1 MFERKNWSYT
11 ANNKQMGER
20 YSQAQKNEQRPT
32 TSQRIE
38 SNHRSDIEVMTAQEV
53 ADLLRVSRW
62 SVYEMV
68 KRHDIPFF
76 KVGRSV
82 RFDRNSIEVWMNE
95 KAAY

>member
-1 MFERKNWSYT
+1 MFERKNWHHSAKYQ
-11 ANNKQMGER
+11 QMGAR
-20 YSQAQKNEQRPT
+20 DNQARKNVNGEGAGE
-32 TSQRIE
+32 RIE

-82 RFDRNSIEVWMNE
+82 RFDRGDVGEWLRG
-95 KAAY
+95 

>member
-1 MFERKNWSYT
+1 MFERKNWNRSAT
-11 ANNKQMGER
+11 DKPIRKQSGC
-20 YSQAQKNEQRPT
+20 
-32 TSQRIE
+32 TSTNGNSESAGKRIE

-76 KVGRSV
+76 KIGRSV
-82 RFDRNSIEVWMNE
+82 RFNRADIVEWMG
-95 KAAY
+95 

>member
-1 MFERKNWSYT
+1 MLERKNWSYT

-20 YSQAQKNEQRPT
+20 YSQAKKNEQRQT

-38 SNHRSDIEVMTAQEV
+38 SNHRADIEVMTAQEV

-76 KVGRSV
+76 NGGPQR
-82 RFDRNSIEVWMNE
+82 EV
-95 KAAY
+95 

>member
-1 MFERKNWSYT
+1 MFKRQSWSYT
-11 ANNKQMGER
+11 ANNKQVGER
-20 YSQAQKNEQRPT
+20 YSQAKKNEKCDDA
-32 TSQRIE
+32 SERIE
-38 SNHRSDIEVMTAQEV
+38 YNNRSDIKVMTAQEV

-82 RFDRNSIEVWMNE
+82 RFDRHSIEVWING
-95 KAAY
+95 KPAD